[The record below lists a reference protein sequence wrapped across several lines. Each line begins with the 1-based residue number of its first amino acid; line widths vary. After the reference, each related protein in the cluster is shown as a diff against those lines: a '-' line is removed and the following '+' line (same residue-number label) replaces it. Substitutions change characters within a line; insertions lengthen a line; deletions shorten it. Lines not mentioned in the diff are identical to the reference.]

1 MVFNVVPYFVPAPR
15 LVCVEQNPGP
25 SRAAPRKR
33 KHIDEFTKGRA
44 VGMRAEGASIS
55 KISRELL
62 ITRKSVRLNLTKFND
77 TGRCENRQGGG
88 RKRKLK

>member
-1 MVFNVVPYFVPAPR
+1 
-15 LVCVEQNPGP
+15 
-25 SRAAPRKR
+25 
-33 KHIDEFTKGRA
+33 
-44 VGMRAEGASIS
+44 MRAEGASIS

-88 RKRKLK
+88 RKRKLKQNEVKQFVKKAKAGKSSAELAREHTQKERK